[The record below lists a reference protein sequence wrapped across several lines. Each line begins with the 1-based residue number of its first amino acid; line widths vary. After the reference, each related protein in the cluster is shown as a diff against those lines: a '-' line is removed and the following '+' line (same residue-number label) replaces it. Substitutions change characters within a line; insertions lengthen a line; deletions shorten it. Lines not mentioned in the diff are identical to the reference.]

1 MIASGPTHAT
11 AENLKAEAYQK
22 LKMSPSNVT
31 HSSVR
36 PRTLF
41 RTSAALFTAVSNQ
54 AATPV
59 AANTFIFFG
68 SLYDLEVGVPMMI
81 CGLLITY
88 FEIYDIERDPH
99 HLQGNRIR
107 FRIYCNSLKFF
118 CLRTCVFKLVY
129 LRGEM
134 NYVSMMLLHL
144 KKRYLSSNKANHVSR
159 HLKWYVP
166 T

>member
-31 HSSVR
+31 PSSVR

-81 CGLLITY
+81 CGLLI
-88 FEIYDIERDPH
+88 I
-99 HLQGNRIR
+99 LR
-107 FRIYCNSLKFF
+107 FTTSNAIHIIFKAI
-118 CLRTCVFKLVY
+118 VFDFGSIVT
-129 LRGEM
+129 
-134 NYVSMMLLHL
+134 V
-144 KKRYLSSNKANHVSR
+144 
-159 HLKWYVP
+159 
-166 T
+166 